1 MIQDFRRGQVC
12 LGVRMPLLL
21 RSQSRRPPIS
31 LSSRT
36 EPASN
41 LHTWTRL
48 WIGHQIPKCC
58 SSSEGGN
65 YMKHIFYNMDSCG
78 VHLQAPKLEL
88 KKSSGAG
95 STNYENTR
103 DLIGAGL
110 YTSLPLHLPL
120 FFPPSEINDLE
131 LN

>member
-1 MIQDFRRGQVC
+1 
-12 LGVRMPLLL
+12 
-21 RSQSRRPPIS
+21 
-31 LSSRT
+31 
-36 EPASN
+36 
-41 LHTWTRL
+41 
-48 WIGHQIPKCC
+48 
-58 SSSEGGN
+58 
-65 YMKHIFYNMDSCG
+65 MDSCG